1 MIIYIYNKIIIKT
14 VEPAKYI
21 YQNKFNVNDIKDN
34 ARDYSRNYF
43 IESNYLLITIF
54 ISWIGSWKC
63 PCLQVADGFNIDG
76 NL

>member
-1 MIIYIYNKIIIKT
+1 MQKID
-14 VEPAKYI
+14 VE
-21 YQNKFNVNDIKDN
+21 NN
-34 ARDYSRNYF
+34 ARDYTRNYF
-43 IESNYLLITIF
+43 IESNYLRITIF

>member
-1 MIIYIYNKIIIKT
+1 MQKID
-14 VEPAKYI
+14 VE
-21 YQNKFNVNDIKDN
+21 DN

-43 IESNYLLITIF
+43 IESNYLRITKL